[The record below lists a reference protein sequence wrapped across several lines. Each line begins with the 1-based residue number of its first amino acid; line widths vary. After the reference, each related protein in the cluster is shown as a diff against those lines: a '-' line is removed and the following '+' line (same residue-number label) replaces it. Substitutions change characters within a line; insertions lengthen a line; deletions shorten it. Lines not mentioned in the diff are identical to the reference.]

1 MSCPTPHR
9 RAAKGA
15 AAGVQVVRRQQGT
28 MYGHRL
34 RRIFNAA
41 GRPQPLRRTQG
52 IVRLPVAA
60 GPTVNLP
67 AISGQHGIE
76 QIHAALMRNPGGDGS
91 AV

>member
-1 MSCPTPHR
+1 
-9 RAAKGA
+9 
-15 AAGVQVVRRQQGT
+15 

-34 RRIFNAA
+34 GGIFDAA
-41 GRPQPLRRTQG
+41 GYPQPRRRTQG

-67 AISGQHGIE
+67 AIPGQHGIE
-76 QIHAALMRNPGGDGS
+76 QTHAALMRNPGGDGD